1 MGFTACGGHTCHQ
14 QPNAAPSRRRHRGKG
29 AGNECKLELRR
40 VQLGD
45 PIAPRAQMN
54 VNYNKDR
61 QLDSEAGTALT
72 GANKCK

>member
-1 MGFTACGGHTCHQ
+1 MPRRPGADI
-14 QPNAAPSRRRHRGKG
+14 AAKVRGM
-29 AGNECKLELRR
+29 N
-40 VQLGD
+40 VNGD